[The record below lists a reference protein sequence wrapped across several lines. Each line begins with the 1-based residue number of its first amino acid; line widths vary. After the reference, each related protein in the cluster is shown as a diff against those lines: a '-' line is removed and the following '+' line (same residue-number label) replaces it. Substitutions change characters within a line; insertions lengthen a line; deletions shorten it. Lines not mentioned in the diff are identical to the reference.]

1 MIRPLTGAD
10 GSACRAILAP
20 PDESAFGRWL
30 SWAVAAPAALADLR
44 QPPYGERAIVLTE
57 TGEVIGLVGLVPSL
71 APFSQLE
78 GGPQGAPWTPE
89 LGLYWALS
97 PRHRGHGYAS
107 EAASA
112 LCGMLF
118 ATLNARRLVAM
129 TEHVNLASQAVM
141 RRLGMRLLAN
151 PHAVPDWL
159 QVVGVLD
166 APASARP

>member
-1 MIRPLTGAD
+1 MTRLLEVSGLHKFY
-10 GSACRAILAP
+10 GGVRAVDDVSFSVGP
-20 PDESAFGRWL
+20 
-30 SWAVAAPAALADLR
+30 
-44 QPPYGERAIVLTE
+44 
-57 TGEVIGLVGLVPSL
+57 GEVIGLVGLVPSL